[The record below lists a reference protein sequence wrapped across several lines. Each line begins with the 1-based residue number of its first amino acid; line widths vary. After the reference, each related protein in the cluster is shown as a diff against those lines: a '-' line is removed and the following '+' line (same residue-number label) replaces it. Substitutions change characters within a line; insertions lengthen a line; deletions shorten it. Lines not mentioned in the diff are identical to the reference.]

1 MDKQLISSKQWNL
14 EDVKITCSKCLKGKV
29 TDITLVILQVLF
41 ENKTIEYITQ

>member
-1 MDKQLISSKQWNL
+1 MFKVF
-14 EDVKITCSKCLKGKV
+14 EGKI